1 MQTARCVSGIRTAV
15 GLVRGDVLAL
25 ATTIPRPSLST
36 STTREWGMT
45 RLAERDDHEGMIIQ
59 SGGAS
64 EAISPPMG
72 KVRESLG
79 KFGRLAT
86 GEGNFSSES

>member
-1 MQTARCVSGIRTAV
+1 MS
-15 GLVRGDVLAL
+15 
-25 ATTIPRPSLST
+25 
-36 STTREWGMT
+36 EWGMT
-45 RLAERDDHEGMIIQ
+45 RLAEREDHEGKIIQ

-72 KVRESLG
+72 KVRESQG